1 MLVPSSEA
9 NRIKYPERVR
19 VTLVL
24 RRVGGGC
31 KERSR
36 TVTLQDDGSSPL
48 PPLETIMEQILS
60 LLTDSNRR

>member
-31 KERSR
+31 RERSR

-48 PPLETIMEQILS
+48 PPLETLLERIMVA
-60 LLTDSNRR
+60 LTGGEP